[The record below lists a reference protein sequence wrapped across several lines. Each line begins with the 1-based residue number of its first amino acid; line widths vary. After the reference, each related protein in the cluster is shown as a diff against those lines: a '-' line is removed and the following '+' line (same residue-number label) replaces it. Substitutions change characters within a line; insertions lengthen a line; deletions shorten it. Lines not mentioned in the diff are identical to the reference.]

1 MNILSCGPKVSMY
14 HFGNFGRHFPALHPQ
29 KSSQHKR
36 ACAAG
41 DGAICSK
48 NRKIV
53 PYPWVGTA
61 PIPEIARAYGLR
73 PRLWLL
79 LKHDTGIK

>member
-1 MNILSCGPKVSMY
+1 MNVLRVWAKSIK

-48 NRKIV
+48 NRKIGHII
-53 PYPWVGTA
+53 GTA
-61 PIPEIARAYGLR
+61 PILEIARAYGLR

-79 LKHDTGIK
+79 VCTRT